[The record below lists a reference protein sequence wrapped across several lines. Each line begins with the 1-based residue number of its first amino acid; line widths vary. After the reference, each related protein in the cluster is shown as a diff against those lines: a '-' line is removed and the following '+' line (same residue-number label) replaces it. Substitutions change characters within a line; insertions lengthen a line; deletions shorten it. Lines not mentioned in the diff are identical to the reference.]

1 MNRHATKYFVLLLFG
16 GFFLLVP
23 FFSHALELQYSQFPI
38 PGFSGFSENPSLGDL
53 FNFIYRFA
61 LLLSGV
67 LIFCSIFIFAFQFLT
82 SSANPGKRSEAKKRL
97 TATVVGTLL
106 LFGTFIV
113 LRTINPQLLTFT
125 EQNFANCYTVSA
137 QELTEPPALQKDDEN
152 NRIAAGLPA
161 NCPTIEVPELPQG
174 SIATPLPPPGSP
186 ISPPNPTPTS
196 GTCSTV
202 ADPTS
207 PCVVANLQ
215 DAFGNS
221 AENASM
227 ICNRESGGDPTSV
240 NSSCLKG
247 EICNAY
253 AVGLFQINLATGN
266 RCPGIITNCS
276 SGGLGSCSITD
287 PNAFIRCAREEYG
300 VTLDPNN
307 LTADDALGAD
317 STIQIQK
324 ARALWMNGQGW
335 CGSHPGSCTE
345 GAGGSFCGNHPSDCS
360 VCYLWESASS
370 GYCNL
375 CPN

>member
-1 MNRHATKYFVLLLFG
+1 MNIRTTKYFAFLLFS
-16 GFFLLVP
+16 GFFLIIP

-38 PGFSGFSENPSLGDL
+38 PGFNGFPENPTLHDM
-53 FNFIYRFA
+53 FNFIYGFA

-67 LIFCSIFIFAFQFLT
+67 LIFCSIFILAFQFLT
-82 SSANPGKRSEAKKRL
+82 SGANPGKRGEAKKRL
-97 TATVVGTLL
+97 TGTVVGALL
-106 LFGTFIV
+106 LFGTFII
-113 LRTINPQLLTFT
+113 LRMINPQLLTFT
-125 EQNFANCYTVSA
+125 EQNFSNCYTVSA
-137 QELTEPPALQKDDEN
+137 QELAEPPAVQQDAEN

-161 NCPTIEVPELPQG
+161 NCPTIEVPVLPQG
-174 SIATPLPPPGSP
+174 SVATPLPPPGSP
-186 ISPPNPTPTS
+186 IPPPNPSPTS

-207 PCVVANLQ
+207 PCTVANLH

-221 AENASM
+221 DENASM

-253 AVGLFQINLATGN
+253 AVGLFQINLAV
-266 RCPGIITNCS
+266 RCPGIVSNCS
-276 SGGLGSCSITD
+276 SGGHGSCSITD
-287 PNAFIRCAREEYG
+287 PNSFIRCAAEEFG

-307 LTADDALGAD
+307 LTAANALNAD
-317 STIQIQK
+317 STIQIQ
-324 ARALWMNGQGW
+324 RAMGEWRSGQGW
-335 CGSHPGSCTE
+335 CALHPGSCTAD
-345 GAGGSFCGNHPSDCS
+345 GGGSFCGNHPSDCS